1 MQKVNPELTDELF
14 LNTPER
20 ILENI
25 KIKQKEILEANKFI
39 AGLKLELEAHYKQG
53 NIMSHY
59 DIESI
64 KAHRRKK
71 PAKWHYSPELEDEIA
86 RANKFFAEKKEYEQQ
101 EDIAKK
107 EPSEYI
113 WIVK

>member
-1 MQKVNPELTDELF
+1 MNKVNPEISNELF
-14 LNTPER
+14 LNTPEN

-25 KIKQKEILEANKFI
+25 KVKQKEILEANKFI
-39 AGLKLELEAHYKQG
+39 AGLKLELEAHYKHG
-53 NIMSHY
+53 NISKILEI
-59 DIESI
+59 DNI

-71 PAKWHYSPELEDEIA
+71 PAKWHYSPELEDDIA
-86 RANKFFAEKKEYEQQ
+86 KANKLFAERKEYEQQ

-107 EPSEYI
+107 EPTESI

>member
-1 MQKVNPELTDELF
+1 MQKVNHELTDELF
-14 LNTPER
+14 LNTPEK

-59 DIESI
+59 DIENI
-64 KAHRRKK
+64 KAQRRKK

>member
-1 MQKVNPELTDELF
+1 MEKVKTELTDELF

-25 KIKQKEILEANKFI
+25 KVKQKEILEANKFI

-53 NIMSHY
+53 NISKILEI
-59 DIESI
+59 DNI

-71 PAKWHYSPELEDEIA
+71 PAKWHYSPELEDDIA
-86 RANKFFAEKKEYEQQ
+86 KANKLFTERKEYEQQ

-107 EPSEYI
+107 EPTESI

>member
-1 MQKVNPELTDELF
+1 MQKVNHELTDELF
-14 LNTPER
+14 LNTPEK

-25 KIKQKEILEANKFI
+25 KIKQKEIIEANKFI

-59 DIESI
+59 DIDSI
-64 KAHRRKK
+64 KAQRRKK

>member
-1 MQKVNPELTDELF
+1 MHEVNPEISNELF

-25 KIKQKEILEANKFI
+25 KVKQKEILEANKFI
-39 AGLKLELEAHYKQG
+39 AGLKIELEAHYKQG
-53 NIMSHY
+53 NISKILEI
-59 DIESI
+59 DNI
-64 KAHRRKK
+64 KAQRRKK

-86 RANKFFAEKKEYEQQ
+86 KANKYFAEKKEYEQQ

-107 EPSEYI
+107 EPTESI

>member
-1 MQKVNPELTDELF
+1 MQEVNHELTDELF

-25 KIKQKEILEANKFI
+25 KVKQKEILEANKFI

-53 NIMSHY
+53 NISKI
-59 DIESI
+59 IEIDNI
-64 KAHRRKK
+64 KAQRRKK

-86 RANKFFAEKKEYEQQ
+86 KANKLFAEKKEYEQQ

-107 EPSEYI
+107 EPTESI
-113 WIVK
+113 WIVR

>member
-1 MQKVNPELTDELF
+1 MNKVNPELSNELF

-25 KIKQKEILEANKFI
+25 KVKQKEILEANKFI
-39 AGLKLELEAHYKQG
+39 AGLK
-53 NIMSHY
+53 I
-59 DIESI
+59 
-64 KAHRRKK
+64 
-71 PAKWHYSPELEDEIA
+71 ELEDEIA
-86 RANKFFAEKKEYEQQ
+86 KANKLFAEKKEYEQQ

-107 EPSEYI
+107 EPTESI

>member
-1 MQKVNPELTDELF
+1 MQEVNPEISNELF

-53 NIMSHY
+53 NISKILEI
-59 DIESI
+59 DNI
-64 KAHRRKK
+64 KGTK
-71 PAKWHYSPELEDEIA
+71 
-86 RANKFFAEKKEYEQQ
+86 KKET
-101 EDIAKK
+101 
-107 EPSEYI
+107 
-113 WIVK
+113 